1 MTNAEFYQI
10 ISDLSDRCHG
20 LTLNQARDVLASVV
34 ATVAHC
40 TSDPDEFI
48 MAVIRLIEE
57 GQARKVMVTV
67 RPLQ

>member
-1 MTNAEFYQI
+1 MTNAEFCQI

-34 ATVAHC
+34 TTVAHR